1 MGSSPYNEILFSQ
14 KKKRNEVLIYATVQM
29 DLENMMLS
37 ERNQTQKALNCD
49 SFYMKCPEQTN
60 L

>member
-1 MGSSPYNEILFSQ
+1 MKNSAKK

-29 DLENMMLS
+29 NLENMMLS
-37 ERNQTQKALNCD
+37 ERNQAQKALNCD

>member
-1 MGSSPYNEILFSQ
+1 MKYYSAKK

-29 DLENMMLS
+29 NLENMMLS